1 MIDDLGA
8 LVAERPGPTGRA
20 SGRYAIGAWVAVWAS
35 AIAIGMGLLTQ
46 YGLTPGVAAAAP
58 ARWPGSDRLGLAPD
72 VPTLVMV
79 VHPRCSCSRAS
90 LSELA
95 VLTTRLRDRIRAFVL
110 FVPPGGDGTLGD
122 EDGLLGRAREIEGVT
137 VVVDDGGRQA
147 ARLGAATSGQ
157 AYLYAPAGE
166 LLFAGGV
173 TPMRGHEGDSLG
185 RRSIVEIVESG
196 HAERVRSD
204 VYGCALSD
212 PEQGER

>member
-1 MIDDLGA
+1 MIDDLDA
-8 LVAERPGPTGRA
+8 LVAEGDRPARRGPGRH
-20 SGRYAIGAWVAVWAS
+20 AIGGWIAVWAA

-58 ARWPGSDRLGLAPD
+58 ARWPGSDRIGLAPD

-110 FVPPGGDGTLGD
+110 FVHPDDDGPD
-122 EDGLLGRAREIEGVT
+122 ADGLLGRARELDGVT
-137 VVVDDGGRQA
+137 VVVDDGGHEA

-196 HAERVRSD
+196 HAARVRSD
-204 VYGCALSD
+204 VFGCALSE
-212 PEQGER
+212 PERGER